1 MFQPASY
8 AALHLYGADMVPLL
22 CRAFPSSRRIV
33 RQFVEPAT
41 GDYAAHGIFDKRA
54 SAFSLQS

>member
-1 MFQPASY
+1 MKVKR
-8 AALHLYGADMVPLL
+8 H
-22 CRAFPSSRRIV
+22 RNRSRRIV